1 MRAEAIEVRPELST
15 DTREAI
21 DTLQIYRI
29 ISADQVDQPFSGAGS
44 DNGGRWTSEGTPGSM
59 HP

>member
-1 MRAEAIEVRPELST
+1 MKAGAIEVRHELIT

-44 DNGGRWTSEGTPGSM
+44 DIGGCWTSEGTPGVYA
-59 HP
+59 P